1 MYYMTSKYRIP
12 APLQNTIDNLTYL
25 ACTHEGDKLFF
36 KDKIHIKSNQ
46 WTARVRRYFYN
57 ENLDTQKKIIQEIVD
72 LGLDS
77 IKTYKN
83 NVHYPRLV
91 REFFNAKEGLNNLRN
106 TYFKEGREV
115 SDIDT
120 QIYIMTNQLNG
131 LDKELLKTA
140 GVISDLPEYEE
151 EIIPCQNI

>member
-1 MYYMTSKYRIP
+1 MTSKYRIP

-25 ACTHEGDKLFF
+25 GSTREGDKLFF
-36 KDKIHIKSNQ
+36 KDRMHIKSSQ
-46 WTARVRRYFYN
+46 WYARTKRYIHN
-57 ENLDTQKKIIQEIVD
+57 ENLETQKKIIQEIVE

-91 REFFNAKEGLNNLRN
+91 KEFFNAKEGLNNLRN

-120 QIYIMTNQLNG
+120 QIYIMSNQLSG
-131 LDKELLKTA
+131 LDKDTKIKSGILSELPDYNDY
-140 GVISDLPEYEE
+140 VSDD
-151 EIIPCQNI
+151 